1 MSAAPRLASNDTVVQ
16 KAVVDE
22 RPSSWWHL
30 PVTTTVLGLI
40 ALVFFGLRGIPGADS
55 TYGIARENDV
65 NPLGIIPQQ
74 ITVPSMGAAIALSV
88 IALLASAALWALQSR
103 PHRIRPVVRNP
114 IIAVFAVAWVLAFMT
129 WVISER
135 ALDVGSLLQATIIL
149 CVPLAF
155 GALSG
160 VLSER
165 AGVINIAIEG
175 QLLFGAFGAA
185 LVGSLLGSV
194 WAGLIAAPLVAVLI
208 GVMLALFAV
217 GYQVQQIIVG
227 VVLNVFAVGI
237 TSFFFG
243 SVMSQNPGMFN
254 TPMRLPTLGS
264 SGLVDIPVIGAVL
277 RFLLDIPVIG
287 RMIFDQNILVYL
299 MWLIVIVLT
308 IALFR
313 TRWGLRVRAVGEH
326 PRAADTVG
334 IKVNPTRWSNVLLGS
349 AVAGLGGAML
359 TIGTGVAFGEDM
371 SAGKGYIALAA
382 MILGRYHPVGALL
395 AALTFAFADS
405 LQLRLGTM
413 SAAEGGVSIP
423 GDFLLMLPYVVALFA
438 VAGVVGRVRVPAAD
452 GVPYV
457 KQ

>member
-1 MSAAPRLASNDTVVQ
+1 MTATPTVAPDDSEVQ
-16 KAVVDE
+16 KKVTDE
-22 RPSSWWHL
+22 RPDSWWHL
-30 PVTTTVLGLI
+30 PLTTTVLGLI
-40 ALVFFGLRGIPGADS
+40 ALVFFGLRGVPGAES
-55 TYGIARENDV
+55 SFALAREGDL
-65 NPLGIIPQQ
+65 NPLGLIPER
-74 ITVPSMGAAIALSV
+74 ITVPSIGGAVALAV
-88 IALLASAALWALQSR
+88 IALAASAALWVLHARAAR
-103 PHRIRPVVRNP
+103 PRPAARLGL
-114 IIAVFAVAWVLAFMT
+114 IAVFAVSWILAFMT

-135 ALDVGSLLQATIIL
+135 ALDVATLLQGTLAL
-149 CVPLAF
+149 AVPLAF

-185 LVGSLLGSV
+185 LVGSLAGSAWV
-194 WAGLIAAPLVAVLI
+194 GLIAAPIMALVMGAL
-208 GVMLALFAV
+208 LAMFAV
-217 GYQVQQIIVG
+217 GYRVQQIIVG
-227 VVLNVFAVGI
+227 VVLNVLAIGV

-243 SVMSQNPGMFN
+243 TVMRQNPGQFN
-254 TPMRLPTLGS
+254 SPLRLPTLR
-264 SGLVDIPVIGAVL
+264 IPVLA
-277 RFLLDIPVIG
+277 DIPVIG
-287 RMIFDQNILVYL
+287 RVLFEQNILVYL
-299 MWLIVIVLT
+299 MWIIVAGLT

-334 IKVNPTRWSNVLLGS
+334 IPVNRTRWINVMLGS
-349 AVAGLGGAML
+349 AVAGLGGATL
-359 TIGTGVAFGEDM
+359 TIGTGVAFGEEM

-382 MILGRYHPVGALL
+382 MILGRPHPVGALL

-438 VAGVVGRVRVPAAD
+438 VAGVVGRVRVPAAN

>member
-1 MSAAPRLASNDTVVQ
+1 MSAAPVIVTDDSTVTRRKEDT
-16 KAVVDE
+16 
-22 RPSSWWHL
+22 RPGSWWRM
-30 PVTTTVLGLI
+30 PTVLTVMALL

-55 TYGIARENDV
+55 VYVLAREGDL
-65 NPLGIIPQQ
+65 NPLGIIPERVQL
-74 ITVPSMGAAIALSV
+74 PSMPGATILAI
-88 IALLASAALWALQSR
+88 IALLAAGGVWFLHATRPRPGGKLRTSLIAL
-103 PHRIRPVVRNP
+103 
-114 IIAVFAVAWVLAFMT
+114 FAVAWVLSFMT

-135 ALDVGSLLQATIIL
+135 TLDVTTLLQGTIVL
-149 CVPLAF
+149 AVPLAF
-155 GALSG
+155 GSLSG

-185 LVGSLLGSV
+185 LVASLTGSV
-194 WAGLIAAPLVAVLI
+194 WVGLIAAPLVALFM
-208 GVMLALFAV
+208 GALLALFAV

-227 VVLNVFAVGI
+227 VVLNVFAIGL

-243 SVMSQNPGMFN
+243 TVMTQDPGTYN
-254 TPMRLPTLGS
+254 RPMRLPTLR
-264 SGLVDIPVIGAVL
+264 IPVLA
-277 RFLLDIPVIG
+277 DIPVIG
-287 RMIFDQNILVYL
+287 RVLFEQNVLVYL
-299 MWLIVIVLT
+299 MWIIVAVLT

-334 IKVNPTRWSNVLLGS
+334 IAVNPTRWKNVLLGS
-349 AVAGLGGAML
+349 AVAGLGGATL
-359 TIGTGVAFGEDM
+359 TIGTGVAFGEEM

-382 MILGRYHPVGALL
+382 MILGRYHPIGALL

-413 SAAEGGVSIP
+413 VSQEGGVAIP

-452 GVPYV
+452 GIPYT

>member
-1 MSAAPRLASNDTVVQ
+1 MSATTRLASDDAVVQ

-22 RPSSWWHL
+22 RPSTWWHL
-30 PVTTTVLGLI
+30 PLTTTILGVLGLI
-40 ALVFFGLRGIPGADS
+40 FFGLRGIPGASS
-55 TYGIARENDV
+55 TYGIAREKDL
-65 NPLGIIPQQ
+65 NPLGILPEQV
-74 ITVPSMGAAIALSV
+74 TVPSMAASIVLAV

-103 PHRIRPVVRNP
+103 PRRLRPAIRNTLVG
-114 IIAVFAVAWVLAFMT
+114 IFAVAWVLSFMT

-135 ALDVGSLLQATIIL
+135 SLSVGTLLQSTVIL
-149 CVPLAF
+149 AVPLAF

-185 LVGSLLGSV
+185 LVGSLLGNV
-194 WAGLIAAPLVAVLI
+194 WAGLIAAPLVAVLM
-208 GVMLALFAV
+208 GALLALFAV

-243 SVMSQNPGMFN
+243 SVMSANPGMFN
-254 TPMRLPTLGS
+254 SPMRLPTLRIP
-264 SGLVDIPVIGAVL
+264 LLADIPLIGSAL
-277 RFLLDIPVIG
+277 FE
-287 RMIFDQNILVYL
+287 QNILVYL
-299 MWLIVIVLT
+299 MWVIVVVLT

-452 GVPYV
+452 GIPYV

>member
-1 MSAAPRLASNDTVVQ
+1 MSATTRLASDDAVVQ

-22 RPSSWWHL
+22 RPSTWWHL
-30 PVTTTVLGLI
+30 PLTTTILGVLGLI
-40 ALVFFGLRGIPGADS
+40 FFGLRGIPGASS
-55 TYGIARENDV
+55 TYGIAREKDL
-65 NPLGIIPQQ
+65 NPLGILPEQV
-74 ITVPSMGAAIALSV
+74 TVPSMAASIVLAV

-103 PHRIRPVVRNP
+103 PHRLRPAIRNTLVG
-114 IIAVFAVAWVLAFMT
+114 IFAVAWVLSFMT

-135 ALDVGSLLQATIIL
+135 SLSVGTLLQSTVIL
-149 CVPLAF
+149 AVPLAF

-185 LVGSLLGSV
+185 LVGSLLGNV
-194 WAGLIAAPLVAVLI
+194 WAGLIAAPLVAVLM
-208 GVMLALFAV
+208 GALLALFAV

-243 SVMSQNPGMFN
+243 SVMSANPGMFN
-254 TPMRLPTLGS
+254 SPMRLPTLRIP
-264 SGLVDIPVIGAVL
+264 LLADIPLIGSAL
-277 RFLLDIPVIG
+277 FE
-287 RMIFDQNILVYL
+287 QNILVYL
-299 MWLIVIVLT
+299 MWVIVVVLT

-452 GVPYV
+452 GIPYV

>member
-1 MSAAPRLASNDTVVQ
+1 MTATPTVAPDDSEVQ
-16 KAVVDE
+16 KKVTDE
-22 RPSSWWHL
+22 RPDSWWHL

-40 ALVFFGLRGIPGADS
+40 ALVFFGLRGVPGAES
-55 TYGIARENDV
+55 SFALARESDL
-65 NPLGIIPQQ
+65 NPLGLVPER
-74 ITVPSMGAAIALSV
+74 ITVPSIGGAVALAV
-88 IALLASAALWALQSR
+88 IALAASAALWVLHARAAR
-103 PHRIRPVVRNP
+103 PRPAARIGL
-114 IIAVFAVAWVLAFMT
+114 IAVFAVSWILAFMT

-135 ALDVGSLLQATIIL
+135 ALDVATLLQGTLAL
-149 CVPLAF
+149 AVPLAF

-185 LVGSLLGSV
+185 LVGSLAGSAWV
-194 WAGLIAAPLVAVLI
+194 GLIAAPLMAL
-208 GVMLALFAV
+208 VMGALLAMFAV
-217 GYQVQQIIVG
+217 GYRVQQIIVG
-227 VVLNVFAVGI
+227 VVLNVLAIGV

-243 SVMSQNPGMFN
+243 TVMRQNPGQFN
-254 TPMRLPTLGS
+254 SPLRLPTLR
-264 SGLVDIPVIGAVL
+264 IPVLA
-277 RFLLDIPVIG
+277 DIPVIG
-287 RMIFDQNILVYL
+287 RVLFEQNVLVYL
-299 MWLIVIVLT
+299 MWIIVAGLT
-308 IALFR
+308 VALFR

-334 IKVNPTRWSNVLLGS
+334 IPVNRTRWINVMLGS
-349 AVAGLGGAML
+349 AVAGLGGATL
-359 TIGTGVAFGEDM
+359 TIGTGVAFGEEM

-423 GDFLLMLPYVVALFA
+423 GDFLLMLPYIVALFA

>member
-1 MSAAPRLASNDTVVQ
+1 MSTAP
-16 KAVVDE
+16 AVVKDDSE
-22 RPSSWWHL
+22 VTRTIDDIRPDSWWHI
-30 PVTTTVLGLI
+30 PATTTVLGLL
-40 ALVFFGLRGIPGADS
+40 ALVLFGLRGIPGADS
-55 TYGIARENDV
+55 VYALAREGDL
-65 NPLGIIPQQ
+65 NPFGIVPES
-74 ITVPSMGAAIALSV
+74 ITVPSMAASIVLSV
-88 IALLASAALWALQSR
+88 LALLASGALWALQARVAR
-103 PHRIRPVVRNP
+103 PSARVRVTL
-114 IIAVFAVAWVLAFMT
+114 IVVFAVAWVLAFMT

-135 ALDVGSLLQATIIL
+135 TLGVATLLQGTLAL
-149 CVPLAF
+149 AVPLAF

-185 LVGSLLGSV
+185 LVGSIAGSV
-194 WAGLIAAPLVAVLI
+194 WVGLFAALVMALVM
-208 GVMLALFAV
+208 GAMLALFAV
-217 GYQVQQIIVG
+217 GYRVQQIIVG
-227 VVLNVFAVGI
+227 VVLNVLAIGI

-243 SVMSQNPGMFN
+243 TVMRDNPGRFN
-254 TPMRLPTLGS
+254 SPLRLPTLR
-264 SGLVDIPVIGAVL
+264 IPVLA
-277 RFLLDIPVIG
+277 DIPVIG
-287 RMIFDQNILVYL
+287 RVLFEQNILVYL
-299 MWLIVIVLT
+299 MWIVVAGLT
-308 IALFR
+308 VALFR

-334 IKVNPTRWSNVLLGS
+334 IAVNRTRWINVMLGS
-349 AVAGLGGAML
+349 AVAGLGGATL
-359 TIGTGVAFGEDM
+359 TIGTGVAFGEEM

-382 MILGRYHPVGALL
+382 MILGRYHPIGALL

-413 SAAEGGVSIP
+413 TAAEGGVAIP

>member
-1 MSAAPRLASNDTVVQ
+1 MSATTRLASDDAVVQ

-22 RPSSWWHL
+22 RPSTWWHL
-30 PVTTTVLGLI
+30 PLTTTILGVLGLI
-40 ALVFFGLRGIPGADS
+40 FFGLRGIPGASS
-55 TYGIARENDV
+55 TYGIAREKDL
-65 NPLGIIPQQ
+65 NPLGILPEQV
-74 ITVPSMGAAIALSV
+74 TVPSMAASIVLAV

-103 PHRIRPVVRNP
+103 PHRLRPAIRNTLVG
-114 IIAVFAVAWVLAFMT
+114 IFAVAWVLSFMT

-135 ALDVGSLLQATIIL
+135 SLSVGTLLQSTVIL
-149 CVPLAF
+149 AVPLAF

-185 LVGSLLGSV
+185 LVGSLLGNV
-194 WAGLIAAPLVAVLI
+194 WAGLIAAPLVAVLM
-208 GVMLALFAV
+208 GALLALFAV

-243 SVMSQNPGMFN
+243 SVMSENPGMFN
-254 TPMRLPTLGS
+254 SPMRLPTLRIP
-264 SGLVDIPVIGAVL
+264 LLADIPLIGSAL
-277 RFLLDIPVIG
+277 FE
-287 RMIFDQNILVYL
+287 QNILVYL
-299 MWLIVIVLT
+299 MWVIVAVLT

-438 VAGVVGRVRVPAAD
+438 VAGVVGRVRVPAAN
-452 GVPYV
+452 GIPYV